1 VINLTSTRS
10 FRVSSLSSFCIFK
23 LLYIQEDKDKRFLKQ
38 YRMISGHKIEFDLF
52 VGGV

>member
-1 VINLTSTRS
+1 MPELIPVVKAKI
-10 FRVSSLSSFCIFK
+10 
-23 LLYIQEDKDKRFLKQ
+23 DKRFLKQ